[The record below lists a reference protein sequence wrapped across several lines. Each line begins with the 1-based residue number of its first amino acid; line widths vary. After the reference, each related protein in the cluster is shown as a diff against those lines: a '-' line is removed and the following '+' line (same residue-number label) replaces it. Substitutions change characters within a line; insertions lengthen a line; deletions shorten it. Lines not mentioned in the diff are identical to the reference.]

1 MAQLGTDETTAS
13 QSRVP
18 REAAAFVSSL
28 GSVGHPVANGPA
40 PAGGCCARD
49 RCARR
54 EFLQLEGR
62 RIFDPNE
69 RLPGAARAP
78 QQPPGTPRLGSS
90 ERAALHVWLAGYA
103 ACRCGHPPMAC

>member
-18 REAAAFVSSL
+18 REAVAFVSSWTTKDQ
-28 GSVGHPVANGPA
+28 VANGPDL
-40 PAGGCCARD
+40 AGGCCARD

-78 QQPPGTPRLGSS
+78 QQPPGTPRLGSN